1 MYFFIK
7 LQFVCFLTLLLLI
20 AELVLDHFTHS
31 ITLLVVAWQTLYNF
45 ISLFISSVS
54 LALSHNNSKEL
65 QIKVILTKLITNSWV
80 CILFYNA
87 KICLFAWTFLVSF
100 LEYLWVETS
109 WCSWNNVQYYI
120 FGSPLLRH
128 SCWGLAN
135 HCTQWSFRCDASTSV
150 YLHSCRYRF
159 SCLVLCFP
167 MDWRIYIPSKDCDW
181 RIMAKKSSSLSLP
194 ESPRVKRRSAKKKIF
209 FRWSKTWF
217 SKLVKRPYTVLYF
230 DSYMFDGIF
239 NWPKRLS
246 KCT

>member
-1 MYFFIK
+1 MNRLRLHIGTIERTKTKMYFFIK

-31 ITLLVVAWQTLYNF
+31 VTLLVVAWQTLYNF

-65 QIKVILTKLITNSWV
+65 EIKVILTKPITNPWF
-80 CILFYNA
+80 CICPLLFYNA

-128 SCWGLAN
+128 SC
-135 HCTQWSFRCDASTSV
+135 
-150 YLHSCRYRF
+150 
-159 SCLVLCFP
+159 
-167 MDWRIYIPSKDCDW
+167 
-181 RIMAKKSSSLSLP
+181 
-194 ESPRVKRRSAKKKIF
+194 
-209 FRWSKTWF
+209 
-217 SKLVKRPYTVLYF
+217 
-230 DSYMFDGIF
+230 
-239 NWPKRLS
+239 
-246 KCT
+246 